1 MCTGKCIHRY
11 NTGVVFEVAATIR
24 ILTNSMN
31 GQMIYLKDCCKQIK
45 DTQVE
50 KLSTLLPR
58 AKEISLHPKKEWFYM
73 IMNKT

>member
-24 ILTNSMN
+24 ILTTSMN

-50 KLSTLLPR
+50 KLSTLMPG
-58 AKEISLHPKKEWFYM
+58 ANETSLHPKRNGF
-73 IMNKT
+73 I